1 MLYFEFN
8 YFDKFTIIKLIIKGA
23 QNLNIIYSSFQK
35 NLSLFRNLVSYIR
48 KLNNVSTS

>member
-23 QNLNIIYSSFQK
+23 QNLNIIYSNFQK
-35 NLSLFRNLVSYIR
+35 KIIIIPKSSFLY
-48 KLNNVSTS
+48 KKT